1 MIKSSVRTQYLINR
15 LKGFISQNSG
25 SEPKVSESNGNGSNR
40 SENGSENGNGSNE
53 SGNESEN
60 GSGIESKGSGSE
72 PKPGINNP
80 DISEPKQEEPKQEEA
95 IEPSDGSFES
105 VFKNTLLPNKPFK
118 PFNNIVEDIREA
130 PPVIGGNIIIS
141 LKTIKEYI
149 NKSVN
154 NITPK

>member
-15 LKGFISQNSG
+15 LKGFISKNSG

-40 SENGSENGNGSNE
+40 SESNGNGSNG
-53 SGNESEN
+53 SDNESEN
-60 GSGIESKGSGSE
+60 GSGIESKRSGSGSKGSE
-72 PKPGINNP
+72 PKPG
-80 DISEPKQEEPKQEEA
+80 ISEPKQEEPKQEEA